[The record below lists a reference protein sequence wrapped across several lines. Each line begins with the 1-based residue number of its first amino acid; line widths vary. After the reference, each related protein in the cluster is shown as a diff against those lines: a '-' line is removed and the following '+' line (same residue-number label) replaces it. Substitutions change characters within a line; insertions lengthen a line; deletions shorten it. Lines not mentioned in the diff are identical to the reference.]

1 MFFLLLLLKYSILCL
16 YLFEKE
22 LILMKTSTKIA
33 ACALGVAAAANAVH
47 AAAFRPKKQ
56 ELAPLPDEKV
66 DVDRYRKHLSRAIQ
80 IKTISNRES
89 DLVDWAEFQK
99 LQDFI
104 DETYPNVKAK
114 LEKTVVPPSNLVF
127 RWKGTRSDLDPI
139 ALLGHQDVVPVTRGT
154 EDDWV
159 HPPFEGFDDGEF
171 IWGRGALD
179 MKNHL
184 LGVLEATEALL
195 EDGFEPERDVY
206 LLFGDNEE
214 VVANDKNGARDIM
227 NYLKDKGVHL
237 DCVLDE
243 GGAMLPVDV
252 PHVINGKYL
261 AGIGIGEKGYADIEV
276 AVCAK
281 GGHSSQPPKHSAIG
295 ELADVIKDIENHQFK
310 SKFSYNMKQL
320 LDSVSRNVTY
330 PVRLVTCNIKALQ
343 PALLQI
349 FKLIPPAACM
359 VRTTTGVT
367 MTQGSPAA
375 NVLPQ
380 RASVTVNFRA
390 MPGVTTDDLV
400 AHIRKVVRNKDIEI
414 NVLNSKEASKMS
426 PTDSRS
432 YKIISDLCS
441 RMEPNAIVVPY
452 LVMGGT
458 DACNYEP
465 ICENIYRYG
474 PFKADASLM
483 LCTHGTNERIPIAC
497 MKEGLTFFKNFIR
510 EASAE

>member
-1 MFFLLLLLKYSILCL
+1 
-16 YLFEKE
+16 
-22 LILMKTSTKIA
+22 MKTTAKIA
-33 ACALGVAAAANAVH
+33 ACALGAAAVANAVH

-56 ELAPLPDEKV
+56 ELTSLPEEAV
-66 DVDRYRKHLSRAIQ
+66 NVERYRKHLSRAIQ
-80 IKTISNRES
+80 IKTISNREP
-89 DLVDWAEFQK
+89 DKVDWTQFQA

-104 DETYPNVKAK
+104 DEAYPNIKEK
-114 LEKTVVPPSNLVF
+114 LEKTVVPPSNLVY

-154 EDDWV
+154 EEDWV

-184 LGVLEATEALL
+184 FGVLEATEALL
-195 EDGFEPERDVY
+195 EDGFTPVRDVY

-227 NYLKDKGVHL
+227 NYLKKQGIHL

-295 ELADVIKDIENHQFK
+295 ALADVIKDIENHQFK
-310 SKFSYNMKQL
+310 SEFSFNMKQL
-320 LDSVSRNVTY
+320 LDSVSRNMTY

-400 AHIRKVVRNKDIEI
+400 AHIRKVVRNKDIEV

-432 YKIISDLCS
+432 YKIIADLCS

-474 PFKADASLM
+474 PFKADASLL

>member
-1 MFFLLLLLKYSILCL
+1 
-16 YLFEKE
+16 
-22 LILMKTSTKIA
+22 MKLPGKIA
-33 ACALGVAAAANAVH
+33 ACALGTAAVANAVH
-47 AAAFRPKKQ
+47 AAAFRPKKE
-56 ELAPLPDEKV
+56 ELSPLPAEAV
-66 DVDRYRKHLSRAIQ
+66 DVERYRKHLSKAIQ
-80 IKTISNRES
+80 IKTISNRDS
-89 DLVDWAEFQK
+89 TRVDWNEFQK

-104 DETYPNVKAK
+104 DETYPNIKSK

-127 RWKGTRSDLDPI
+127 YWKGTHSDLDPI
-139 ALLGHQDVVPVTRGT
+139 ALLGHQDVVPVTAGT
-154 EDDWV
+154 ENDWV
-159 HPPFEGFDDGEF
+159 HPPFDGFDDGEF

-184 LGVLEATEALL
+184 IAVLEATEALL
-195 EDGFEPERDVY
+195 EDGFTPERDVY

-227 NYLKDKGVHL
+227 NYLREKGIHL

-243 GGAMLPVDV
+243 GGAMLPVNV
-252 PHVINGKYL
+252 PHVINNKYL
-261 AGIGIGEKGYADIEV
+261 AGIGIGEKGYADIEI

-295 ELADVIKDIENHQFK
+295 ILADVVKDLENHQFK
-310 SKFSYNMKQL
+310 ASFSETMKQL
-320 LDSVSRNVTY
+320 MESVSRNTTY
-330 PVRLVTCNIKALQ
+330 PMRLLTCNIKALQ

-380 RASVTVNFRA
+380 RASITVNFRA
-390 MPGVTTDDLV
+390 MPGVTTEDLV
-400 AHIRKVVRNKDIEI
+400 AHIRRVVRNKDIEI
-414 NVLNSKEASKMS
+414 NVLNSKEASKTS
-426 PTDSRS
+426 PTDSRV
-432 YKIISDLCS
+432 YKIIADLCR
-441 RMEPNAIVVPY
+441 RMEPNAIVAPF

-465 ICENIYRYG
+465 ICENIYRYA
-474 PFKADASLM
+474 PFKADTALL
-483 LCTHGTNERIPIAC
+483 LCTHGTNERIPVSC
-497 MKEGLTFFKNFIR
+497 MKDGLRFFKNFIR

>member
-1 MFFLLLLLKYSILCL
+1 
-16 YLFEKE
+16 
-22 LILMKTSTKIA
+22 MKTSGKIA
-33 ACALGVAAAANAVH
+33 ACAVGVAAIANAVH
-47 AAAFRPKKQ
+47 AAAFRPKK
-56 ELAPLPDEKV
+56 EVLPPMPAEKV
-66 DVDRYRKHLSRAIQ
+66 DVERYRKNLSRAIQ

-89 DLVDWAEFQK
+89 DRVDWNEFQK

-104 DETYPNVKAK
+104 DETYPLIKAT

-127 RWKGTRSDLDPI
+127 HWKGTRSDLAPI
-139 ALLGHQDVVPVTRGT
+139 ALLGHQDVVPVTSGT

-184 LGVLEATEALL
+184 IGVLEATEALL
-195 EDGFEPERDVY
+195 EDGFTPERDVY

-227 NYLKDKGVHL
+227 NYLKDKGVRL

-252 PHVINGKYL
+252 PYVINNKYL

-295 ELADVIKDIENHQFK
+295 QLADVIKDIENHQFK
-310 SKFSYNMKQL
+310 SEFSYNMKQL
-320 LDSVSRNVTY
+320 LNSVSRNMTY

-380 RASVTVNFRA
+380 RASVTINFRA

-432 YKIISDLCS
+432 YKIIAGLCS

-497 MKEGLTFFKNFIR
+497 MEEGIVFFKNFIR